1 MGYKVNAVAPATHLT
16 SIVKE
21 FFTIDYAEDITHTDY
36 LLPNGLPSFF
46 YIHAPS
52 PVDTFFEEKKISLE
66 TGFYIGYTSVTVEL
80 THKRMRV
87 AGASVFPAYFKAVF
101 GISPLDT
108 IDRFTRL
115 EDIDALR
122 EVSSLLARPDLD
134 MPFGL
139 FEKYIT
145 GQLNKHQLNSDFLQI
160 YERLISP
167 GGSRLTVEELA
178 AQLGYSTRNL
188 HARFTQYFGMS
199 PKRFIR
205 LVRFSRALQYMYDNT
220 GDKNFSSIAHEAGYH
235 DQSHLIRDFKAIC
248 GKTPKE
254 ISGNPT
260 ALAGKFRLF

>member
-1 MGYKVNAVAPATHLT
+1 MGYKFNAVAPAAHLR
-16 SIVKE
+16 SIIKE
-21 FFTIDYAEDITHTDY
+21 FFTIDYAEDLTHTDY

-52 PVDTFFEEKKISLE
+52 PFDTFFDEKKISLD
-66 TGFYIGYTSVTVEL
+66 TGFYIGYTSTIVKLSHT
-80 THKRMRV
+80 RIRV
-87 AGASVFPAYFKAVF
+87 AGASIFPAYFKAIL

-115 EDIDALR
+115 EDIDALK
-122 EVSSLLARPDLD
+122 EIGSLLATPDHGIT
-134 MPFGL
+134 FGL
-139 FEKYIT
+139 FEQYIT
-145 GQLNKHQLNSDFLQI
+145 EQLDKHQLDQDLLRI

-188 HARFTQYFGMS
+188 HSRFTQCFGMS
-199 PKRFIR
+199 PKKFIR

-220 GDKNFSSIAHEAGYH
+220 GDRTFSSIAHEAGYH
-235 DQSHLIRDFKAIC
+235 DQSHLIKDFKAIC

-260 ALAGKFRLF
+260 SLSGKFRLF